1 MIHLAIRGHD
11 LSGEYTPKQLAQ
23 AVGAKKIKN
32 VQFALNASFPDLSAP
47 EKMNPGMGTFFKNE
61 FQEQGVQIAL
71 LSCYSNL
78 IHPQSLPHWDIV
90 KRIFQMR
97 FLKT

>member
-1 MIHLAIRGHD
+1 M
-11 LSGEYTPKQLAQ
+11 
-23 AVGAKKIKN
+23 
-32 VQFALNASFPDLSAP
+32 NASFPDLSAP

-78 IHPQSLPHWDIV
+78 IHPEPGEREKSYRNLSAIYSMPVILVPAWWLQKQAQSLPRWDIA

-97 FLKT
+97 F